1 MEIIIA
7 LFVVAGLAFY
17 LIRKNKEVE
26 EELQRTEAA
35 YKVEAPQLDKIPMV
49 VAGNPVIPTEVGKS
63 ADDRVESTAAPTPP
77 ASEEIQWPHV
87 DPAKEPAKKAP
98 RARKQAAPRAPA
110 KPKAVPTKTAK
121 PKAPAIKATPAK
133 KPRAPRAK

>member
-7 LFVVAGLAFY
+7 LLVVAGLAFY

-26 EELQRTEAA
+26 AELQQTEAA
-35 YKVEAPQLDKIPMV
+35 YKVEAPV
-49 VAGNPVIPTEVGKS
+49 
-63 ADDRVESTAAPTPP
+63 VESVKVETPAPVETAPAPVAT
-77 ASEEIQWPHV
+77 EEIQWPKV
-87 DPAKEPAKKAP
+87 EVAKQPAKRAP
-98 RARKQAAPRAPA
+98 RAKKPAAPRAPA
-110 KPKAVPTKTAK
+110 KPKAVPAKTAK

>member
-26 EELQRTEAA
+26 AELQQTEAA
-35 YKVEAPQLDKIPMV
+35 YKVEAPQPVKIPMV
-49 VAGNPVIPTEVGKS
+49 VAGNPVMPVEVGKS
-63 ADDRVESTAAPTPP
+63 ADDRVEATAPIPVTA
-77 ASEEIQWPHV
+77 EEIQWPKV
-87 DPAKEPAKKAP
+87 EAVQPAKKAS
-98 RARKQAAPRAPA
+98 RAKKPAAPRAPA
-110 KPKAVPTKTAK
+110 KPKAVPAKSAK

>member
-7 LFVVAGLAFY
+7 LLVVAGLAFY

-26 EELQRTEAA
+26 TELQQTEAA
-35 YKVEAPQLDKIPMV
+35 KIPMV
-49 VAGNPVIPTEVGKS
+49 VAGNPVMPTEVGKS
-63 ADDRVESTAAPTPP
+63 ADDRVESTAPAPVV
-77 ASEEIQWPHV
+77 AEEIQWPKAEAAKQ
-87 DPAKEPAKKAP
+87 PAKRAP
-98 RARKQAAPRAPA
+98 RAKKPEAPRAPA
-110 KPKAVPTKTAK
+110 KPKAVPAKTAK